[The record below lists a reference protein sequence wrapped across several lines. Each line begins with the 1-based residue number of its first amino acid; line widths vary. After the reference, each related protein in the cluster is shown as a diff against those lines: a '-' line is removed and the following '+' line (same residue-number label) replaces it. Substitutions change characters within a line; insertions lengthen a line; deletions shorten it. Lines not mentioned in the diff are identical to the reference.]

1 MTQNLSGKRASH
13 FSLEIGLVH
22 LGSGMSW
29 VGERRERQY
38 QLININAGR
47 VVLPAGLTQSLEIS
61 VAVVGKWL
69 QSTML
74 DRVAPPISSACCFL
88 GAGLTPFCKW

>member
-1 MTQNLSGKRASH
+1 MTQNLSGKRASQ

-38 QLININAGR
+38 QRININARR
-47 VVLPAGLTQSLEIS
+47 VVLPAGLIRSLEI
-61 VAVVGKWL
+61 
-69 QSTML
+69 
-74 DRVAPPISSACCFL
+74 
-88 GAGLTPFCKW
+88 